1 LRRWAFWAISSCNQF
16 PASHEFAILV
26 KRYGMEHAM
35 LNLMQAVVPCS
46 NVTGV
51 TSSIMIAKVLK
62 TFPPG
67 TPDQNAMSEDGHQ
80 LQLGS

>member
-1 LRRWAFWAISSCNQF
+1 
-16 PASHEFAILV
+16 
-26 KRYGMEHAM
+26 MEHAM

-80 LQLGS
+80 LQLGY